1 MFIRGVLISFVT
13 TTILYFLLP
22 FIYIDPVRWMNYS
35 NSVSEWHIQYML
47 RMTVAMIVSIPVGGA
62 FGWKRKM
69 KKLWFIGYLLG
80 VILTPALIGFCYMVY
95 FYFAIAP

>member
-1 MFIRGVLISFVT
+1 
-13 TTILYFLLP
+13 
-22 FIYIDPVRWMNYS
+22 MNYS